1 MNRGR
6 STRGSRTQS
15 RTKDT
20 KSHGALGILRAS
32 VGGMCRRGGHI
43 WKNRHR
49 GSGYDAFDRDPRDSD
64 GVVSLGSGDT
74 PRETETASEYRYS
87 CIFVYL
93 FSGIAGAFSWLFYF
107 LALKTG
113 PVQGV
118 AALDRLSV
126 VFVFVLAVLFL
137 GEPLGW
143 KNALG
148 AALLIS
154 GAVLMVWE

>member
-1 MNRGR
+1 MEPWIFYALLSAIFAAAVAIFGKIGIEGVDTTL
-6 STRGSRTQS
+6 STAVRAIVMALFLSGAAILLGKLKLLPSI
-15 RTKDT
+15 DT
-20 KSHGALGILRAS
+20 RAFS
-32 VGGMCRRGGHI
+32 FI
-43 WKNRHR
+43 
-49 GSGYDAFDRDPRDSD
+49 
-64 GVVSLGSGDT
+64 
-74 PRETETASEYRYS
+74 
-87 CIFVYL
+87 L
-93 FSGIAGAFSWLFYF
+93 FSGIAGAFSWFFYF

-113 PVQGV
+113 PVHGV

-126 VFVFVLAVLFL
+126 IFVFVLAVLFL